1 MEIAVPRQLRENAS
15 KTAERAEWL
24 SGLPRLISDLAAKW
38 ELTLFAPFDSAD
50 VSAAWVAPATRA
62 SGEPVVLKVG
72 MPHVEAAQE
81 VDGLRYWAGDP
92 VVRLLDADDAA
103 GAMLLERCMPGTS
116 LRERPPEEQD
126 RVVAGM
132 LRRMW
137 RPRRGS
143 HAFRPLSYMIDAWC
157 AESRAQ
163 SDGWPDAALVEHGLQ
178 IMHDLS
184 RPSPADVLLGTD
196 IHAGNIL
203 RAEREPWLV
212 IDPKPFIGDS
222 AYDATQHLINC
233 TDRVVADPSTTIER
247 FAALLDLDAERVRT
261 WLFARAVAEPRD
273 TWNEQSL
280 RLGRA
285 LRR

>member
-1 MEIAVPRQLRENAS
+1 GPVAS
-15 KTAERAEWL
+15 ASVGRA
-24 SGLPRLISDLAAKW
+24 GG
-38 ELTLFAPFDSAD
+38 
-50 VSAAWVAPATRA
+50 APATRA

-92 VVRLLDADDAA
+92 VVRLLDAEHAA

-163 SDGWPDAALVEHGLQ
+163 
-178 IMHDLS
+178 
-184 RPSPADVLLGTD
+184 
-196 IHAGNIL
+196 
-203 RAEREPWLV
+203 
-212 IDPKPFIGDS
+212 
-222 AYDATQHLINC
+222 
-233 TDRVVADPSTTIER
+233 
-247 FAALLDLDAERVRT
+247 
-261 WLFARAVAEPRD
+261 
-273 TWNEQSL
+273 
-280 RLGRA
+280 
-285 LRR
+285 